1 MDGTVL
7 LALVGQVAFIGA
19 SLALGVKLIALWRR
33 TRQLP
38 ELCVGLSFL
47 LSGGLGYLA
56 WFLLAVAT
64 LKEASPSLR
73 HAIAASGLACSCLGA
88 IANGIGNARIFRPG
102 RVWPLVFVG
111 VLGAGMAAGFGIYV
125 RAASGH
131 ASFWIGPVLSLPIF
145 VWGASEALV
154 LWNVLRRR
162 ARLGLADPL
171 VTNRTGQ
178 WGVASLAAA
187 LMIAITVA
195 SRLLHGVHPA
205 TWVPAL
211 GSGLCLVAALAIWL
225 GFFPPRA
232 FRERLA
238 RVYAA

>member
-56 WFLLAVAT
+56 WFLLGVAM
-64 LKEASPSLR
+64 LHEASPQLR
-73 HAIAASGLACSCLGA
+73 HALAASGLACSGLGA

-111 VLGAGMAAGFGIYV
+111 MLGAGMAVGFGIYV

-131 ASFWIGPVLSLPIF
+131 ASFWIGPLLSLPIF
-145 VWGASEALV
+145 VWGATEALT
-154 LWNVLRRR
+154 LWSVLRRR

-171 VTNRTGQ
+171 VVNRTGQ
-178 WGVASLAAA
+178 WGVASLAVA
-187 LMIAITVA
+187 LMVAITVA
-195 SRLLHGVHPA
+195 SRLLHGVYPPA
-205 TWVPAL
+205 WVSAA

-238 RVYAA
+238 RAYAA